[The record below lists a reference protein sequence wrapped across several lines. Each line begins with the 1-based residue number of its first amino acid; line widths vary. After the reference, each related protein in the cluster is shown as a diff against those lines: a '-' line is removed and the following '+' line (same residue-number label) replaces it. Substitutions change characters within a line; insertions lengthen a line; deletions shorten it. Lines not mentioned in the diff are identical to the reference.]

1 MNYSSRFWLYAPLCL
16 FLILAAGVAVHWWR
30 AASAFDKKLDAM
42 KGHDAVPGIVI
53 DWQAKTLSGFPFRL
67 DVVFGR
73 LSVKGAGAHGPFAWT
88 SDQFALHA
96 LTYGR
101 AKTVFEA
108 AGRQHVAWT
117 GADGAPHDVDFL
129 PGSLHASSVMGSK
142 GLAGFDL
149 DIADA
154 VGKSLAAGRFQFH
167 MRHDPDGHSLDLMLR
182 ADEVRG
188 LGAPRKLMQA
198 YAVLSNAP
206 AMAPL
211 LRGEARWPD
220 AARDWRLRGGTVRLS
235 QVAAP
240 DLAPDALL
248 SSLY

>member
-16 FLILAAGVAVHWWR
+16 FLALAAWAGLHWWTV
-30 AASAFDKKLDAM
+30 ASAFNKKLDAI
-42 KGHDAVPGIVI
+42 KGRDAVPGIVI
-53 DWQAKTLSGFPFRL
+53 DWQAKALSGFPFNV
-67 DVVFGR
+67 DVVFTG
-73 LSVKGAGAHGPFAWT
+73 LSVMGAGAHGPFAWQ
-88 SDQFALHA
+88 SEQFALHA

-117 GADGAPHDVDFL
+117 AADGARHDIDFL
-129 PGSLHASSVMGSK
+129 PGSLHASSVIDGR

-154 VGKSLAAGRFQFH
+154 AGSNLAAARFQFH
-167 MRHDPDGHSLDLMLR
+167 MRRDPDGHSLDLMLR
-182 ADEVRG
+182 ADDVRG
-188 LGAPRKLMQA
+188 LGARSKLMQA
-198 YAVLSNAP
+198 YAVLGDAP
-206 AMAPL
+206 ALAPL

-220 AARDWRLRGGTVRLS
+220 AVRDWRRQGGSAKLS
-235 QVAAP
+235 QLAAP